1 MTCGDSHSHVGR
13 NAPQSGSADSDLLAH
28 EHEFGWVWRC
38 LCTVSPKS
46 SRHDIWGMTNTTDM
60 AALSLAVVALFAVG
74 VLTLSVRVF
83 TRAAIH

>member
-1 MTCGDSHSHVGR
+1 
-13 NAPQSGSADSDLLAH
+13 
-28 EHEFGWVWRC
+28 
-38 LCTVSPKS
+38 
-46 SRHDIWGMTNTTDM
+46 MTNTTDM